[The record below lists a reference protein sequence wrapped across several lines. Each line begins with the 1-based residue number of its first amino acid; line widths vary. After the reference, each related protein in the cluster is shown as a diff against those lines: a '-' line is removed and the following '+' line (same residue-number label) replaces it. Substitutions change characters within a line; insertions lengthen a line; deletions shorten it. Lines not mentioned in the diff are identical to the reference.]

1 MTFKVTSTHRYWWP
15 VQVKQ
20 PMADADP
27 KKAGRLE
34 TLTLKLLFAAIDQ
47 DEAKSLDAE
56 LAALPK
62 EEREA
67 RQHEHI
73 ETVTKDWA
81 DVVDDQNQAVPFSME
96 IFRQAMQRSWFR
108 LAVYKAYAA
117 SIAGE
122 EARLKN

>member
-1 MTFKVTSTHRYWWP
+1 MTFKMSATHRYWWP

-20 PMADADP
+20 PVADADP
-27 KKAGRLE
+27 KKAGRVE
-34 TLTLKLLFAAIDQ
+34 TMTLKLLFEAIDQ
-47 DEAKSLDAE
+47 DVAKALDAE

-62 EEREA
+62 EERES

-73 ETVTKDWA
+73 EQVTKDWA
-81 DVVDDQNQAVPFSME
+81 DVVDDDNQPIPFSLDR
-96 IFRQAMQRSWFR
+96 FRQAMQRSWFR